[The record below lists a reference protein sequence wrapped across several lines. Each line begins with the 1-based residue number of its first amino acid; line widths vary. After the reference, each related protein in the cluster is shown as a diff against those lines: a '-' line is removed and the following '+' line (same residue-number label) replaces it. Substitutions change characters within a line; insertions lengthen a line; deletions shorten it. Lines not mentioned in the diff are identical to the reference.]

1 MAGLF
6 ITFEG
11 TEGCGKSTQIKAL
24 AARLTA
30 EGHSVLQTREPG
42 GTPLGEAVRN
52 LLQHDDAGENMS
64 PEAELLLF
72 TASRAQLTRERILP
86 AIAKGAIVLCDRF
99 MDSTTVYQGVAR
111 KLDPEAVAM
120 INRFAVGDARPDL
133 TILIDL
139 SPEVGMDRVR
149 ARSGGQLDR
158 MEQEAMEFFQAV
170 RAGYL
175 KQAEAEP
182 ERFQVLDGSQSIEAL
197 EAQIWEAVEH
207 SLNKKPSL
215 IEFLSSSDVLPDT
228 KLDQSRSSETEHQ

>member
-11 TEGCGKSTQIKAL
+11 TEGCGKSTQINVL
-24 AARLTA
+24 AARLQDQ
-30 EGHSVLQTREPG
+30 GQQVLQTREPG

-52 LLQHDDAGENMS
+52 LLQHNEAGAGMS

-86 AIAKGAIVLCDRF
+86 AIAKGEIVLCDRF

-111 KLDPEAVAM
+111 QIDIQAVAA
-120 INRFAVGDARPDL
+120 INRFAVGEARPDL

-139 SPEVGMDRVR
+139 PPEVGMARVH
-149 ARSGGQLDR
+149 ARSDGQLDR
-158 MEQEAMEFFQAV
+158 IEQEAIEFFQAV

-175 KQAEAEP
+175 KLAESEP
-182 ERFQVLDGSQSIEAL
+182 ERFLVLDGSASVEVL
-197 EAQIWEAVEH
+197 EQQIWAAVQPR
-207 SLNKKPSL
+207 LL
-215 IEFLSSSDVLPDT
+215 
-228 KLDQSRSSETEHQ
+228 

>member
-1 MAGLF
+1 MSSQTSSELGKHMAGLF

-24 AARLTA
+24 AARLQS
-30 EGHSVLQTREPG
+30 EGRQVLQTREPG

-52 LLQHDDAGENMS
+52 LLQHDKAGEGMS

-86 AIAKGAIVLCDRF
+86 AIAQGDMVLCDRF

-111 KLDPEAVAM
+111 QIDTATVAT

-139 SPEVGMDRVR
+139 SPEVGMARVH
-149 ARSGGQLDR
+149 ARSNGQLDR
-158 MEQEAMEFFQAV
+158 MEQEAIEFFEAV

-175 KQAEAEP
+175 KLAESEP
-182 ERFQVLDGSQSIEAL
+182 ERFLVLDGSASIETL
-197 EAQIWEAVEH
+197 EQQIWAAVQPR
-207 SLNKKPSL
+207 LA
-215 IEFLSSSDVLPDT
+215 
-228 KLDQSRSSETEHQ
+228 

>member
-1 MAGLF
+1 VAGLF

-24 AARLTA
+24 AARLQG
-30 EGHSVLQTREPG
+30 EGQQVLQTREPG

-52 LLQHDDAGENMS
+52 LLQHDAAGEGMS

-86 AIAKGAIVLCDRF
+86 ALAQGEIVLCDRF

-111 KLDPEAVAM
+111 QIDTGAVAT
-120 INRFAVGDARPDL
+120 INQFAVGQARPDL

-139 SPEVGMDRVR
+139 SPEVGMARVH
-149 ARSGGQLDR
+149 ARSDGQLDR
-158 MEQEAMEFFQAV
+158 MEQEAIEFFQAV

-175 KQAEAEP
+175 KLAESEP
-182 ERFQVLDGSQSIEAL
+182 ERFLVLDGSASVEAL
-197 EAQIWEAVEH
+197 ESQIWEAVQPR
-207 SLNKKPSL
+207 LG
-215 IEFLSSSDVLPDT
+215 
-228 KLDQSRSSETEHQ
+228 

>member
-11 TEGCGKSTQIKAL
+11 TEGCGKSTQINAL
-24 AARLTA
+24 AARLQHQ
-30 EGHSVLQTREPG
+30 GQQVLQTREPG

-52 LLQHDDAGENMS
+52 LLQHDEAGAGMS

-86 AIAKGAIVLCDRF
+86 AIAKGEIVLCDRF

-111 KLDPEAVAM
+111 QIDSQAVAT
-120 INRFAVGDARPDL
+120 INRFAVGEARPDL

-139 SPEVGMDRVR
+139 SPEIGMARVH
-149 ARSGGQLDR
+149 ARGDGQLDR
-158 MEQEAMEFFQAV
+158 IEQEAIEFFQAV

-175 KQAEAEP
+175 KLAESEP
-182 ERFQVLDGSQSIEAL
+182 ERFLVLDGSASVETL
-197 EAQIWEAVEH
+197 EQQIWAAVQTR
-207 SLNKKPSL
+207 L
-215 IEFLSSSDVLPDT
+215 V
-228 KLDQSRSSETEHQ
+228 

>member
-1 MAGLF
+1 MAGCF

-24 AARLTA
+24 ATRLQS
-30 EGHSVLQTREPG
+30 EGRQVVQTREPG

-52 LLQHDDAGENMS
+52 LLQHDQAAENMT

-86 AIAKGAIVLCDRF
+86 AIAQGDIVLCDRF

-111 KLDPEAVAM
+111 KIDSEAVAT
-120 INRFAVGDARPDL
+120 INRFAAGNARPDL

-139 SPEVGMDRVR
+139 SPEVGMARVR
-149 ARSGGQLDR
+149 ARGNGQLDR
-158 MEQEAMEFFQAV
+158 IEQEAMDFFEAV

-175 KQAEAEP
+175 KLAESEP
-182 ERFQVLDGSQSIEAL
+182 ERFLVLDGSASIETL
-197 EAQIWEAVEH
+197 EQQIWAAVQPRLAYPPER
-207 SLNKKPSL
+207 STLNAQL
-215 IEFLSSSDVLPDT
+215 
-228 KLDQSRSSETEHQ
+228 

>member
-24 AARLTA
+24 SARLRGA
-30 EGHSVLQTREPG
+30 GEQVLQTREPG

-52 LLQHDDAGENMS
+52 LLQHDEAGVDMA
-64 PEAELLLF
+64 PETELLLF

-86 AIAKGAIVLCDRF
+86 AIAKGEIVLCDRF

-111 KLDPEAVAM
+111 NIDSQAVAA
-120 INRFAVGDARPDL
+120 INRFAVGEARPDL

-139 SPEVGMDRVR
+139 SPEVGMARVH
-149 ARSGGQLDR
+149 ARCDGQLDR
-158 MEQEAMEFFQAV
+158 IEQEAIEFFQAV

-175 KQAEAEP
+175 KLAESEP
-182 ERFQVLDGSQSIEAL
+182 KRFLVLDGSASVEVL
-197 EAQIWEAVEH
+197 EQQIWAAVQPR
-207 SLNKKPSL
+207 LL
-215 IEFLSSSDVLPDT
+215 
-228 KLDQSRSSETEHQ
+228 

>member
-24 AARLTA
+24 AARLQR
-30 EGHSVLQTREPG
+30 EGQQVLQTREPG

-52 LLQHDDAGENMS
+52 LLQHDEAGEGMS

-72 TASRAQLTRERILP
+72 TASRAQLTRERILL
-86 AIAKGAIVLCDRF
+86 AIAKGEVVLCDRF

-111 KLDPEAVAM
+111 QIDSEAVAT
-120 INRFAVGDARPDL
+120 INRFAVGEARPDL

-139 SPEVGMDRVR
+139 SPEVGMARVH
-149 ARSGGQLDR
+149 ARSNGQLDR
-158 MEQEAMEFFQAV
+158 MEQEAIEFFQAV

-175 KQAEAEP
+175 KLAESEP
-182 ERFQVLDGSQSIEAL
+182 ERFLVLDGSASVEAL
-197 EAQIWEAVEH
+197 EQQIWQAVQPR
-207 SLNKKPSL
+207 LK
-215 IEFLSSSDVLPDT
+215 
-228 KLDQSRSSETEHQ
+228 

>member
-11 TEGCGKSTQIKAL
+11 TEGCGKSTQINAL
-24 AARLTA
+24 AARLQDQ
-30 EGHSVLQTREPG
+30 GQQVLQTREPG

-52 LLQHDDAGENMS
+52 LLQHDEAGAGMS

-86 AIAKGAIVLCDRF
+86 AIAKGEIVLCDRF

-111 KLDPEAVAM
+111 QIDSQAVAT
-120 INRFAVGDARPDL
+120 INRFAVGEARPDL

-139 SPEVGMDRVR
+139 SPEVGMARVH
-149 ARSGGQLDR
+149 ARSDGQLDR
-158 MEQEAMEFFQAV
+158 IEQEAIEFFQAV

-175 KQAEAEP
+175 KLAESEP
-182 ERFQVLDGSQSIEAL
+182 ERFLVLDGSASVEVL
-197 EAQIWEAVEH
+197 EQQIWAAVQPR
-207 SLNKKPSL
+207 LL
-215 IEFLSSSDVLPDT
+215 
-228 KLDQSRSSETEHQ
+228 

>member
-6 ITFEG
+6 VTFEG

-24 AARLTA
+24 SDRLQRQ
-30 EGHSVLQTREPG
+30 GQRVLQTREPG

-52 LLQHDDAGENMS
+52 LLQHDKAGEGMS

-86 AIAKGAIVLCDRF
+86 AIAQGEIVLCDRF

-111 KLDPEAVAM
+111 QIDTEAVAT
-120 INRFAVGDARPDL
+120 INRFAVGEARPDL

-139 SPEVGMDRVR
+139 SPEVGMARVR
-149 ARSGGQLDR
+149 TRGDGQLDR
-158 MEQEAMEFFQAV
+158 MEQEAIEFFQAV

-175 KQAEAEP
+175 KLAESEP
-182 ERFQVLDGSQSIEAL
+182 ERFIVLDGNDSVEEL
-197 EAQIWEAVEH
+197 EQQIWAAVQAR
-207 SLNKKPSL
+207 LA
-215 IEFLSSSDVLPDT
+215 
-228 KLDQSRSSETEHQ
+228 